1 LFQIYGKYNIFQT
14 TNQIGFLLFK
24 LSTISKVVQ
33 DFAIS
38 MLVADTGK
46 FHKPHQT
53 ISLKIY
59 DDHLMVGGWSTQQQK
74 GVDPPKNG
82 RHWGLA
88 VDRW

>member
-1 LFQIYGKYNIFQT
+1 
-14 TNQIGFLLFK
+14 
-24 LSTISKVVQ
+24 
-33 DFAIS
+33 

-46 FHKPHQT
+46 FHKPHQA

-59 DDHLMVGGWSTQQQK
+59 DDHLMVGEWSTQQQK

-82 RHWGLA
+82 MHWGLA